1 MARLLHPETSQAFI
15 IIKTH
20 THHHHLLHAVLARG
34 FEAP

>member
-15 IIKTH
+15 IKTH
-20 THHHHLLHAVLARG
+20 THHHHHLHAVLARG